1 MDATPSPVQS
11 LAKHVLRHRGLVAA
25 ATCLAALAWAPPGA
39 VAQNATTSTPPQA
52 SATAVLPKLDVSGYM
67 GRWYQLALYPNRFQA
82 QCVSDSS
89 ATYRLLPNNNIE
101 VKNVCTTASGRDEV
115 LGIARP
121 RGSKLESGQLSPA
134 SLEVSFVP
142 QALRWLGVG
151 WGAYDVVMLLNQ
163 GALPNQ
169 IALVSEPSRE
179 YLWVL
184 SRSPSVDAATWTQVE
199 AALRQGGFDMSRV
212 VREKHQASATKSQ

>member
-1 MDATPSPVQS
+1 MDATPLPTHCLVHHS
-11 LAKHVLRHRGLVAA
+11 LRVFRVAA
-25 ATCLAALAWAPPGA
+25 AATWLAALAWTPLGA
-39 VAQNATTSTPPQA
+39 VAQTATPSAPAQA
-52 SATAVLPKLDVSGYM
+52 AAAAVLPKLDVSAYM
-67 GRWYQLALYPNRFQA
+67 GRWYQLALYPNRFQS

-89 ATYRLLPNNNIE
+89 ATYRLLPNNTIE
-101 VKNVCTTASGRDEV
+101 VKNVCTTADGRDEV
-115 LGIARP
+115 LGVARP
-121 RGSKLESGQLSPA
+121 RGSKLDSGQLSPA

-184 SRSPSVDAATWTQVE
+184 SRAPTVDAATWTQIE
-199 AALRQGGFDMSRV
+199 AALRQSGFDLSRV
-212 VREKHQASATKSQ
+212 VREKQPASATKSQ